1 MRSLN
6 HSKRR
11 KTCTHTLRQL
21 VCWPWFL
28 YWAVSLRAIPLWVDR
43 DPQFNGQMQIPTF
56 VEVLARYG
64 YATKASPVVVQ
75 SFEVAQ
81 RKYLCSKT
89 QVRLGV
95 DKNPHRRFFWGGGG
109 AALAAP

>member
-1 MRSLN
+1 MQSLN

-28 YWAVSLRAIPLWVDR
+28 YWAVSLRAILLWADR
-43 DPQFNGQMQIPTF
+43 DPQFNGQIQIPTF
-56 VEVLARYG
+56 VEVLARYCC
-64 YATKASPVVVQ
+64 ATKASPVIVQ

-95 DKNPHRRFFWGGGG
+95 DKNPHRRFFWEGG

>member
-1 MRSLN
+1 M
-6 HSKRR
+6 
-11 KTCTHTLRQL
+11 
-21 VCWPWFL
+21 
-28 YWAVSLRAIPLWVDR
+28 YWAVSLRAILLWADR
-43 DPQFNGQMQIPTF
+43 DPQFNGQIQIPTF

-64 YATKASPVVVQ
+64 CATKASPVIVQ

-81 RKYLCSKT
+81 RKSLCSKT

-95 DKNPHRRFFWGGGG
+95 DKNPHRRVFGGGE

>member
-1 MRSLN
+1 MQSLN

-28 YWAVSLRAIPLWVDR
+28 YWAVSLRAILLWADR
-43 DPQFNGQMQIPTF
+43 DPQFNGQIQIPTF

-64 YATKASPVVVQ
+64 CATKASPVIVQ

-81 RKYLCSKT
+81 RKSLCSKT

-95 DKNPHRRFFWGGGG
+95 DKNPHRRVFGGGE